1 MPFQRQSSDGLHGG
15 LAQDTP
21 SREAIIGARHDE
33 KRCRERE
40 RVPGGCM
47 LDVGFLTRDQFYHY
61 IYTALL
67 RAIRRFACLQSSKS
81 HETERPGMRVAA

>member
-1 MPFQRQSSDGLHGG
+1 VKESMSETVKTMAQRKV
-15 LAQDTP
+15 
-21 SREAIIGARHDE
+21 HDE

-61 IYTALL
+61 IYTALF